1 MQKQFYLN
9 STVEQSSHCEEA
21 MQLFLVL
28 CAFSFIY
35 EAKAGMCTL
44 MYIFLCAIS
53 DIIFIYCTV
62 IFHKVPQ

>member
-9 STVEQSSHCEEA
+9 STVEQSCEAA

-35 EAKAGMCTL
+35 EVKAGMCTL
-44 MYIFLCAIS
+44 IYIFLCGIS
-53 DIIFIYCTV
+53 DITFIYCTV